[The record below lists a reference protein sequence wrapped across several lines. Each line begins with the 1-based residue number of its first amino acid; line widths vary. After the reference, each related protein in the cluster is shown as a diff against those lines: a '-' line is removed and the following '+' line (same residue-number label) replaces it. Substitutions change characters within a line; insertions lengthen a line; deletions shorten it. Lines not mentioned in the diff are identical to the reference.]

1 MTLPTLYCPPPVRR
15 APLFIARDHMRRDH
29 AIHLFEQGEL
39 HAALNE
45 TLAYLMPAA
54 EPPDLAR
61 QPLCLVHGSAR
72 VRLHL
77 DGTDLHCHAA
87 LARLTPDSNT
97 TAALRYL
104 LSRLAATGQLFQ
116 PRLHGDVVT
125 LEYRDR
131 LELMHPLKLIELLQR
146 LSNEAL
152 EHDDWLVDSFAVER
166 EDREPLTPLAADE
179 LDRALALWDTHWQV
193 VEVMLERLRRHR
205 SMALLNALGGY
216 ANYQIEYAL
225 PIHGELRA
233 RLYEASE
240 FYCHEEEHP
249 SQRLATLAECVKEMR
264 QYPRDSLVRDLGH
277 AQYAL
282 APLRE
287 GTPAQLAAV
296 LGGHKREQTVSELN
310 ASGRAFESALQ
321 QLVDYLY
328 LLAEYSWPEPMAA
341 SLREALDRADG
352 RAPREAEEILRNH
365 ALSLVR
371 QFGQRNDED
380 HAGADNEEAFQP

>member
-1 MTLPTLYCPPPVRR
+1 
-15 APLFIARDHMRRDH
+15 MRRDH

-61 QPLCLVHGSAR
+61 QPLCLVQGSAR

>member
-1 MTLPTLYCPPPVRR
+1 MTPPVLYCPPPVRR
-15 APLFIARDHMRRDH
+15 APLFIARDHVRRDH
-29 AIHLFEQGEL
+29 AIHLFERGEL

-54 EPPDLAR
+54 EPPDLLQ
-61 QPLCLVHGSAR
+61 QPLCLVQGSAR

-77 DGTDLHCHAA
+77 DGDHLQCRAA

-104 LSRLAATGQLFQ
+104 LSRLTATGQLFQ
-116 PRLHGDVVT
+116 PRLTGDVIT

-146 LSNEAL
+146 LASEAL
-152 EHDDWLVDSFAVER
+152 EHDDWMVDSFAVER

-179 LDRALALWDTHWQV
+179 LERALALWDRHWQV
-193 VEVMLERLRRHR
+193 VETMLERLRRHR

-216 ANYQIEYAL
+216 ANYQIDYAL

-233 RLYEASE
+233 RLHEASG
-240 FYCHEEEHP
+240 FYCDEEEHP
-249 SQRLATLAECVKEMR
+249 SQRLTALAECVKEMR
-264 QYPRDSLVRDLGH
+264 QYPRDALPQQLAH
-277 AQYAL
+277 ARYAL

-287 GTPAQLAAV
+287 GTPAQLTAV
-296 LGGHKREQTVSELN
+296 LGGHKREQTVGELN

-328 LLAEYSWPEPMAA
+328 LLAEYSWPDPIAA

-365 ALSLVR
+365 ALSLVH
-371 QFGQRNDED
+371 QFGRRNDEE
-380 HAGADNEEAFQP
+380 HASADNEEAFQP